1 MKKTNLKYIEES
13 IAKIQGS
20 KKSKDISE
28 VFEEYKKSPMYK
40 EHTRKRYEY
49 LIKNISSS
57 KPSKGAVEAAMA
69 ILENEQGSYPKKEVL
84 EASFENATLVPNWFL
99 VLASHG
105 ILSSEEIK
113 VLINVFRKLQK
124 FVATDIQ

>member
-1 MKKTNLKYIEES
+1 
-13 IAKIQGS
+13 
-20 KKSKDISE
+20 
-28 VFEEYKKSPMYK
+28 
-40 EHTRKRYEY
+40 
-49 LIKNISSS
+49 
-57 KPSKGAVEAAMA
+57 MA